1 MKKWEYLKNGNWI
14 ISGEGGNSML
24 PILKSGQKVVL
35 KPMPT
40 LEELEIGDI
49 VYSRV
54 AGNFVTHEI
63 KALGK
68 RGALICNH
76 AGHENGWTKS
86 IYGKVVGILT
96 KKPSDELKEL
106 VKEGDESKILT
117 YIESHEI

>member
-1 MKKWEYLKNGNWI
+1 MKKWELLKEGRWMI
-14 ISGEGGNSML
+14 TGEGGNSML
-24 PILKSGQKVVL
+24 PILKSGQKVIL

-40 LEELEIGDI
+40 FEELSVGDI

-63 KALGK
+63 KSLGS

-96 KKPSDELKEL
+96 TRPSEELKEL
-106 VKEGDESKILT
+106 VKEGDEEKILE
-117 YIESHEI
+117 YINNNPI

>member
-1 MKKWEYLKNGNWI
+1 MKKWEILQSGNWMI
-14 ISGEGGNSML
+14 TGEGGNSML
-24 PILKSGQKVVL
+24 PILKSGQKVIL
-35 KPMPT
+35 KPMPS

-96 KKPSDELKEL
+96 KKPSQDLKDL
-106 VKEGDESKILT
+106 IIEGDEEKILE
-117 YIESHEI
+117 YIKNNDL

>member
-40 LEELEIGDI
+40 LDELEIGDI

>member
-1 MKKWEYLKNGNWI
+1 MKKWEILKEGRWMI
-14 ISGEGGNSML
+14 TGEGGNSML

-35 KPMPT
+35 KPMPS
-40 LEELEIGDI
+40 LDELKVGDI

-63 KALGK
+63 KSLGP

-86 IYGKVVGILT
+86 IFGKVVGILT
-96 KKPSDELKEL
+96 KRPSQELKDL
-106 VKEGDESKILT
+106 VQEGDESKILKF
-117 YIESHEI
+117 IEENDI